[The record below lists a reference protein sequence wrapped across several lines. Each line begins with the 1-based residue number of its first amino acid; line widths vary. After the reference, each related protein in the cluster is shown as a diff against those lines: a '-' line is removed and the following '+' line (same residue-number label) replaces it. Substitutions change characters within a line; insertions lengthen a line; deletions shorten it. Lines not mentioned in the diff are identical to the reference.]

1 MPGLNS
7 ILNSIFGSSNERKLK
22 KYKDQ
27 VHAINDLEEKYE
39 KFSDEELKDKTF
51 EFKKLLASKN
61 LKILGFKLFTSESKF
76 ILK

>member
-27 VHAINDLEEKYE
+27 VHAINELEEKYK
-39 KFSDEELKDKTF
+39 KFSDEELKNKTF
-51 EFKKLLASKN
+51 
-61 LKILGFKLFTSESKF
+61 
-76 ILK
+76 